1 MKLNTL
7 KEQRHSTL
15 AAMKHLV
22 DQAASADRDLNASES
37 KKFDE
42 LKSEERSLLSQIER
56 AEYLAEAEK
65 RSAAPVNDPQQK
77 EYTAL
82 GNQISVLKVLQA
94 QMEGRSI
101 TGAEAEYSA
110 EAERR
115 SGRKAQG
122 LFIPMSA
129 LETRANDTTSAAQVV
144 GTDHRPDQ
152 YIGALR
158 NRLLARQLGVRVL
171 SGLQGDVAIPKY
183 GSGLTTGWVTEGS
196 AVSDGDMTFSTVS
209 LTPKH
214 VGGKS
219 EMSRQLIQQSSP
231 GIEQLLRDDLSYLIA
246 QQIDQ
251 AIISGDGAGG
261 APTGILNTSGIQT
274 HSMATPTLSDL
285 HTMIE
290 LAELA
295 NVMPNHWLAGTSTK
309 RVLATTVKET
319 GVDTYL
325 YENGSAAGINLQ
337 ATNQLAN
344 KTGAPDTGR
353 LILGDF
359 SQVMLGI
366 WSEIDLLVNPY
377 AEPAYSRG
385 GVVVRAM
392 ASCDVAVRHPEAFVV
407 ADDITL

>member
-1 MKLNTL
+1 MRLNELRAKRSAALEKMQTL
-7 KEQRHSTL
+7 IT
-15 AAMKHLV
+15 
-22 DQAASADRDLNASES
+22 SAESQERDLTTSEA
-37 KKFDE
+37 KEFDA
-42 LKSEERSLLSQIER
+42 LKSEERSLQTQIER
-56 AEYLAEAEK
+56 TEYLSDAEK
-65 RSAAPVNDPQQK
+65 RSAKPVNDSQQK

-101 TGAEAEYSA
+101 NGAEAEYSL
-110 EAERR
+110 EAEKR

-129 LETRANDTTSAAQVV
+129 LETRANDTTSAVQVV

-152 YIGALR
+152 YVGALR
-158 NRLLARQLGVRVL
+158 NRLLARQLGVRVI
-171 SGLQGDVAIPKY
+171 SGLQGDVSIPKY
-183 GSGLTTGWVTEGS
+183 GSGLTTGWVTEGG
-196 AVSDGDMTFSTVS
+196 AVSDGDMTFSSVS

-231 GIEQLLRDDLSYLIA
+231 GIEQLLRDDLAYLLA

-251 AIISGDGAGG
+251 AIISGDGTGG
-261 APTGILNTSGIQT
+261 APTGILNISGIQT
-274 HSMATPTLSDL
+274 HSLATPDL
-285 HTMIE
+285 VGLHSMVE
-290 LAELA
+290 KAELA

-319 GVDTYL
+319 GVDSYL
-325 YENGSAAGINLQ
+325 MENGMAAGINLQ
-337 ATNQLAN
+337 STNQLAD
-344 KTGAPDTGR
+344 KAGSPDTGR

-392 ASCDVAVRHPEAFVV
+392 ATADVAIRHPEAFVV